1 MAPQPRFTLAIPT
14 YNRAA
19 LLERAIGCALNQTYF
34 NLEVLVMDN
43 ASTDATPEVVARF
56 GDRVRYVRHARN
68 LGATGNFLEAVRQAR
83 GEFFAF
89 LQDDDLLFPEFVS
102 RAVDAMRAPGCDA
115 YLCFCTMS
123 YSTESVYQS
132 QIVGPPFALNWA
144 AGTPRVI
151 DGFSVPLLS
160 LFFNVAIPP
169 TYAFRRENF
178 LKGMS
183 LVPVP
188 ELASLLGERSFLV
201 AAVGDSKVVADPWV
215 GGLHYKHADQLSNL
229 FGAPQ
234 QFLSDWIEWVKL
246 LDPVWK
252 SLPRD
257 WESQFAALLEEFPE
271 RYRQQWYETNRWWP
285 AEQCQ
290 GVPAR
295 VRELLRASLSTPE
308 SERRPSWKDVLHGL
322 TPPWLWGWGRRV
334 FSRG

>member
-1 MAPQPRFTLAIPT
+1 MPSQPRFTLAIPT
-14 YNRAA
+14 YNRAT

-43 ASTDATPEVVARF
+43 ASTDATPEVVERF
-56 GDRVRYVRHARN
+56 GEGVRYVRNERN
-68 LGATGNFLEAVRQAR
+68 LGATGNFLAAVREAR

-102 RAVDAMRAPGCDA
+102 RAVDAMRTPGHDA
-115 YLCFCTMS
+115 YLCFCAMS

-132 QIVGPPFALNWA
+132 QVVGPPFALNWA
-144 AGTPRVI
+144 GATPRAL
-151 DGFSVPLLS
+151 DGFFVPLLS

-178 LKGMS
+178 LKG
-183 LVPVP
+183 LPLIPVP

-201 AAVGDSKVVADPWV
+201 AAVGDGKVVADPWV

-234 QFLSDWIEWVKL
+234 QFLSDWIDWVAL
-246 LDPVWK
+246 LEPVWR
-252 SLPRD
+252 SLPAD
-257 WESQFAALLEEFPE
+257 WESRFADLLSEFPE

-285 AEQCQ
+285 AAQCA
-290 GVPAR
+290 GVPGR

-308 SERRPSWKDVLHGL
+308 SERRATLKDVLHNL
-322 TPPWLWGWGRRV
+322 TPPWIWGLGKRAL
-334 FSRG
+334 SRG